1 MLLYSTILCYCIVV
15 YLFFMGKPI
24 SQEKQSKILKLF
36 NEGKTSTFIARQIES
51 DWRTVKKYLE
61 KNDLKKRTLS
71 LIAKKLLTR
80 QSKVNFDGLEQIK
93 NQVQKDQKYL
103 SNLNDPLT
111 GCGRYALARA
121 AKEVNQ
127 VSNYSKSL
135 IEAIDNAQ
143 QLIALFKGQQELL
156 GFNQDPID
164 Y

>member
-1 MLLYSTILCYCIVV
+1 
-15 YLFFMGKPI
+15 MGKTI
-24 SQEKQSKILKLF
+24 TKEKQEKIIFLF
-36 NEGKTSTFIARQIES
+36 KEGKSIRFIVKNVPAHIN
-51 DWRTVKKYLE
+51 TVKKYLDQNSLE
-61 KNDLKKRTLS
+61 KKSLS
-71 LIAKKLLTR
+71 PTAKKLLSR
-80 QSKVNFDGLEQIK
+80 QKKVDFNLFSQIK
-93 NQVQKDQKYL
+93 AQVQKDQKYL

-121 AKEVNQ
+121 AKEANQ
-127 VSNYSKSL
+127 TSNYSKSL

>member
-1 MLLYSTILCYCIVV
+1 MLPYGSIF
-15 YLFFMGKPI
+15 FFMGKTI
-24 SQEKQSKILKLF
+24 TVEKQKNIALLYKQ
-36 NEGKTSTFIARQIES
+36 GKTKNFIAKHLGINV
-51 DWRTVKKYLE
+51 RTVRNYLLNNNIEKKE
-61 KNDLKKRTLS
+61 LS
-71 LIAKKLLTR
+71 PTAKKLLFR
-80 QSKVNFDGLEQIK
+80 QKKVNFNVFEQLK

-121 AKEVNQ
+121 AKEANQ
-127 VSNYSKSL
+127 ASNYSKSL

-156 GFNQDPID
+156 GFNENSID